1 MGKARNL
8 RRARSLRRVKSP
20 SSLRSLLR
28 SSLRSLLRSPRRAR
42 SSLRS
47 LLRSPRRARSSLRS
61 PRRARSQR
69 RVTRP
74 RVPSLPRSR
83 RVVISQLVISQPPS
97 EQSCPNL
104 QQRSRASERGEPLGC
119 CSVKSRIEKIGLPRV
134 NLLEIRSLLN
144 FYIYEPLSASL
155 QLFRL

>member
-28 SSLRSLLRSPRRAR
+28 SLLRSPRRAR

-47 LLRSPRRARSSLRS
+47 LLRSPRRARS
-61 PRRARSQR
+61 QR
-69 RVTRP
+69 RVTSP

-104 QQRSRASERGEPLGC
+104 QQRPRASERGEPLGC
-119 CSVKSRIEKIGLPRV
+119 CSVKSRIEKIGLSRV

-144 FYIYEPLSASL
+144 FYIDEPLSASL